1 MKVNNLN
8 LFIEIKDSIISHFG
22 KKPKKGGS
30 PPIENRLI
38 NKINLMILLEVNNEK
53 VWLILKSLCLLNV
66 KIIKILKKQ

>member
-53 VWLILKSLCLLNV
+53 V
-66 KIIKILKKQ
+66 